1 MTSLSANRPI
11 MGNVLSMENITK
23 SFFGIRVLNGVDFEL
38 NHGEVHVLLGE
49 NGAGKSTLMKIL
61 SGAYARDSG
70 TIAIEGKPL
79 DPAAHNPRTA
89 EDAGIISIYQN
100 FHLFSHLTVAENLA
114 FSRFT
119 RERRFIRW
127 NEVFAHAK
135 EALARIDFDVP
146 LAARVHDLPV
156 AKKQMLEIAIALS
169 KNAKVLIMD
178 EPTAAL
184 SSRETETLFRT
195 IKEIK
200 QKGIGIIYISHRL
213 EEIKQIG
220 DRVTVLRDGANVGT
234 LPVREA
240 DVSTIIRLMI
250 GRELHTIARELPA
263 ENRGGGL
270 LELRNLT
277 RQGVFRDV
285 SFVLSP
291 GEVLGLTGLVGA
303 GKTELARV
311 LFGLD
316 HAASGR
322 IFIDGKQVVIESPRA
337 ANRLGLGYLP
347 EDRDEQGLCLNMGVK
362 ENITLVSLVQR
373 AHGFL
378 NPRTEKQRAAK
389 LVSSLKIKTRDL
401 SQQVKYLSGGNKQ
414 KVMFAKWLSA
424 RSRILILDEPTFGI
438 DAGARQEIYELIDDF
453 AHAQK
458 KAVLF
463 ISSDIDEIL
472 TNTDRILVI
481 AGGALIAQRLPRE
494 TGKQDILEMCMRRS
508 QKREG

>member
-1 MTSLSANRPI
+1 ME
-11 MGNVLSMENITK
+11 NVLSMENITK

-61 SGAYARDSG
+61 SGAYARDTG
-70 TIAIEGKPL
+70 AITIEGKPL
-79 DPAAHNPRTA
+79 DPSTHNPRTA

-114 FSRFT
+114 FSHFT
-119 RERRFIRW
+119 RERKFIRW
-127 NEVFAHAK
+127 NEVFVHAK
-135 EALARIDFDVP
+135 EALARIDFDIP
-146 LAARVHDLPV
+146 LKARVQDLPV

-184 SSRETETLFRT
+184 SSRETDTLFRT
-195 IKEIK
+195 ITDIK

-234 LPVREA
+234 LRIRDAE
-240 DVSTIIRLMI
+240 VSMLIRLMI
-250 GRELHTIARELPA
+250 GRELHTTARDLPA
-263 ENRGGGL
+263 ESRAGAL
-270 LELRNLT
+270 LELHNLT
-277 RQGVFRDV
+277 CQGRFRDV
-285 SFVLSP
+285 SFALSP

-311 LFGLD
+311 LFGLEYPT
-316 HAASGR
+316 SGQM
-322 IFIDGKQVVIESPRA
+322 FIDGKELVIDSPRA
-337 ANRLGLGYLP
+337 ANRFGLGYLP
-347 EDRDEQGLCLNMGVK
+347 EDRDMHGLCLNMGVK
-362 ENITLVSLVQR
+362 ENITLVWLAQR

-378 NPRTEKQRAAK
+378 DPRAERQRAAK
-389 LVSSLKIKTRDL
+389 LVSSLNIKTRDL

-453 AHAQK
+453 AHTQK

-472 TNTDRILVI
+472 TNTDRILVM
-481 AGGALIAQRLPRE
+481 AGGRLIAQQLPRE
-494 TGKQDILEMCMRRS
+494 ARKQEILEMCMRTN
-508 QKREG
+508 QKKED